1 MKLLVYSALSYL
13 CMPGN
18 LSVWTLKALHLGL
31 KLLVHEALRYGA
43 AWQSVGVD
51 P

>member
-1 MKLLVYSALSYL
+1 MVQ
-13 CMPGN
+13 PGN

-31 KLLVHEALRYGA
+31 KLLVCEALSYGA